1 MAVLNKINVGGQDYD
16 ISVPDGSSLSLSS
29 LTITGGLTVEG
40 TATLPDVTCGH
51 TLVESLSVIGGINV
65 TSGVFG
71 SPHGYIRFF
80 ASPST
85 PYGGLIFSPGS
96 TASTNRTWVL
106 QTPSNNLTLSIEGSV
121 SATGKVSCS
130 DLRTASITVDGA
142 PSRIGLRGQSSYDAF
157 IEYDN
162 TEDALSLG
170 FSSPG
175 GGETAWNMYIN
186 HAGTS
191 GGIDLNGGS
200 LTGATTIQTG
210 TLYAPVGSPLT
221 LSVGGARMTYSL
233 STYRAY
239 TTDSF
244 VSDAVVETYTNTTLS
259 INDATA
265 ASQLII
271 TNTGNKAIKIIPSSS
286 TRVWCAA
293 GTSSRPVYNNRALT
307 STASVVL
314 SQGESYTFTLAAP
327 PITGTNVRL
336 SGVNNLSFRMLTE
349 TISM

>member
-142 PSRIGLRGQSSYDAF
+142 PSRIGLRGQSSYDSF

-170 FSSPG
+170 FTNA
-175 GGETAWNMYIN
+175 GETTWNMYIN

-191 GGIDLNGGS
+191 GNIDLNGGS
-200 LTGATTIQTG
+200 LNGASTIRTSAIRG
-210 TLYAPVGSPLT
+210 NPLT
-221 LSVGGARMTYSL
+221 LSIGSATFTYSYF
-233 STYRAY
+233 TYNASVASG
-239 TTDSF
+239 SF
-244 VSDAVVETYTNTTLS
+244 VTRAAVEGSTNTTLS
-259 INDATA
+259 INNNSA
-265 ASQLII
+265 ASQLTI
-271 TNTGNKAIKIIPSSS
+271 TNNENKVIKIIPSA
-286 TRVWCAA
+286 TTQV
-293 GTSSRPVYNNRALT
+293 
-307 STASVVL
+307 
-314 SQGESYTFTLAAP
+314 
-327 PITGTNVRL
+327 
-336 SGVNNLSFRMLTE
+336 
-349 TISM
+349 